1 MTPSE
6 LRERTD
12 DGLRELED
20 ELKSELFQ
28 LEMQHQT
35 GQLQETSRLEET
47 RRDIA
52 RVKTILRERE
62 LDEDESDD
70 E

>member
-12 DGLRELED
+12 DGLRELEE
-20 ELKSELFQ
+20 ELQNELFR

-35 GQLQETSRLEET
+35 GQLQETSRLKET
-47 RRDIA
+47 RRSIA

-62 LDEDESDD
+62 LDEESDED
-70 E
+70 